1 VAGIKVTPKL
11 LAIGGIALAVVAAVV
26 YVSMGS
32 KSAGISVTPSS
43 FSCSSSIQVMSA
55 IKLPSS
61 LRATDTIVVTVDG
74 VTQRTTT
81 VGAYMN
87 LQPDGS
93 WTREQPASANDAC
106 QGVSGQLGTGTHT
119 VRVVDVNGR
128 VVAEGSFTL
137 TP

>member
-11 LAIGGIALAVVAAVV
+11 LAIGGIALAVVVAIL
-26 YVSMGS
+26 YVTMGS

-61 LRATDTIVVTVDG
+61 LRATDTIVLTVDG
-74 VTQRTTT
+74 VAQRTTT

-87 LQPDGS
+87 PQTDGS
-93 WTREQPASANDAC
+93 WTRESVASANDAC
-106 QGVSGQLGTGTHT
+106 QGVSGQLDPGTHI

-128 VVAEGSFTL
+128 VLAEGSYTL